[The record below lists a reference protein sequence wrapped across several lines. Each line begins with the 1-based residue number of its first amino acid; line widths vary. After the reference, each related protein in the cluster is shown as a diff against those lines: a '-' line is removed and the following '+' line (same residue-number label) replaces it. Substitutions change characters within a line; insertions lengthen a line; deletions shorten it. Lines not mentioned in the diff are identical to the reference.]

1 MEGESVQFMAN
12 SRPADGVTPEQLT
25 EYFEANG
32 VSSEAWELVRH
43 RIVTDYAFK
52 VGEQPGV
59 VLFLRADSE
68 DEARKLVD
76 STPIVKQGLLRFDV
90 DPLGQV
96 MHL

>member
-1 MEGESVQFMAN
+1 MAN
-12 SRPADGVTPEQLT
+12 SRPAEGVTPEQLT
-25 EYFEANG
+25 EYFETHG
-32 VSSEAWELVRH
+32 VTSEAWELVRH

-52 VGEQPGV
+52 TGEQPGV

-68 DEARKLVD
+68 DEAREVVD
-76 STPIVKQGLLRFDV
+76 STPIVKKGLLRFEL

>member
-1 MEGESVQFMAN
+1 MHFLAN
-12 SRPADGVTPEQLT
+12 SRPADGVTPEQLS
-25 EYFEANG
+25 EFFEANG

-68 DEARKLVD
+68 DEARELVD
-76 STPIVKQGLLRFDV
+76 STPVVRKGLLRFEL
-90 DPLGQV
+90 DPLGPV
-96 MHL
+96 MRL

>member
-1 MEGESVQFMAN
+1 MAN
-12 SRPADGVTPEQLT
+12 SRPADGVSADQLT
-25 EYFEANG
+25 DYFEANG

-59 VLFLRADSE
+59 VLFLSADSE

-76 STPIVKQGLLRFDV
+76 STPIVQQGLLRFEV
-90 DPLGQV
+90 EPLGRV